1 MTTPAPALVLH
12 VQVSFPDPAKLRVDI
27 RAENRSSQEIY
38 WLNKFW
44 TMVKGGKTAWDPRGP
59 YRFEKGGILRLLYGV
74 APVPRDTDVNN
85 RYIPQA
91 TLIAPG
97 AAAEVHSELAIPVEE
112 FALFEPP
119 NAKTEY
125 ELVEVESVA
134 VIAHYVAPGAGI
146 VIAPS
151 FVDPAYF
158 WVKAPDQSVRVAE
171 SVVTTAR
178 KIPVRRRKDEIARVL
193 LANEKP

>member
-1 MTTPAPALVLH
+1 MTTHAPDLVLH

-27 RAENRSSQEIY
+27 RAENRSPHEIY
-38 WLNKFW
+38 WLNRFW
-44 TMVKGGKTAWDPRGP
+44 TMIKGGKTAWDPRGP

-74 APVPRDTDVNN
+74 APVPNDTDVSN

-91 TLIAPG
+91 TRIAPG
-97 AAAEVHSELAIPVEE
+97 SAADEHTELALPVEE

-119 NAKTEY
+119 NAATEY
-125 ELVEVESVA
+125 EPAEAESVA
-134 VIAHYVAPGAGI
+134 VIAHYVAPGEGI

-158 WVKAPDQSVRVAE
+158 WVKAPDQKVRVAE
-171 SVVTTAR
+171 AIIATDR
-178 KIPVRRRKDEIARVL
+178 RIPVRRRKDPITRIL
-193 LANEKP
+193 LSTELP